1 MYRPQMI
8 NPETHQLVDVYS
20 KVFHTLLDKGY
31 TEDELLTG
39 RVETNTKSHSR
50 TIPIWIYKSC

>member
-1 MYRPQMI
+1 MI